1 MTLSGRHSEVR
12 AGVGLDPMLLGGCNH
27 LGPRVGPPLLKLVPC
42 LPVDSKPF
50 LAAVGGHPFWGHT
63 FHPPSSDV
71 LALLAWGLGLPRTQ
85 RSVWWEWAE
94 ACKPLWSAGKD
105 TGRLCLPSQHHGQ
118 RRPPTPPTPPRWLPS
133 LGVDPCVGAMG
144 VGWGRGRWVW
154 TCRKRGA
161 GQGWVAGQPASSR
174 RLRGVGVW

>member
-118 RRPPTPPTPPRWLPS
+118 RRPPTPPPPPPVGCPAWEMTPVWGPWVLAGEGGDGCGCGGEYS
-133 LGVDPCVGAMG
+133 EGVCLCV
-144 VGWGRGRWVW
+144 WV
-154 TCRKRGA
+154 C
-161 GQGWVAGQPASSR
+161 V
-174 RLRGVGVW
+174 